1 MTVSKKNEGSAA
13 KKKSANEISTSSG
26 GAVAAASTSSAT
38 TSAVVKTSSSTEV
51 VESVVEEVTQVS
63 QTTENVHKRKF
74 TVSGTGSNGSVSA
87 VDLAR
92 AQKNALS
99 QSTSQVVQSASSSHL
114 AEAASSSHVMKSSS
128 SSQISKSQKESL
140 SSSKH
145 VESVASS
152 TLVDSS
158 SNVMESTAMASIM
171 ETASSLQSM
180 SSSVSESKSSHR
192 KSESI
197 KSSNKSEMLESM
209 SSTVV
214 EGGVH
219 SSSFV
224 EDTKVEN
231 FSLQQAQQA
240 SSSSSKQEYVQIP
253 TAGKP
258 TYSQQVVKSSSSKQ
272 LVQESSSSSMSKSNS
287 SVNIVEKGEANKL
300 TYSRQSGGKP
310 NITSSHSAYELDTG
324 VEGDEVHSTM
334 VQSKSSEFNDG
345 TRNSETTYVVGGAA
359 GGSQDIT
366 TFQEVPG
373 QTTHYINMDD
383 GSSVKITEMVYQSL
397 PAAGKPSVSTSN
409 VYDQRQTTTRV
420 VDKDGKNVTVEEV
433 YTYKPMPAAGKP
445 SVFTG
450 SKRGEWDHQQRKE
463 NIEGDSH
470 SGRKDVVEEH
480 REYKPM
486 PTAGRPSGSP
496 RDWSKDQRSVNREGH
511 SSTVVVEEFEHSSMP
526 YAGQPSTST
535 RDQRDRQQFG
545 SSRTVEEVEYR
556 SMPAAGVSSYTSR
569 DVRSSNSQQHQDN
582 RSSVVI
588 EEVVSNRDSWNQQQQ
603 RLDSST
609 VVVDEFEY
617 KPMPTAG
624 KPSTSNRPNQDSNY
638 NQQQNNSDTRR
649 DNVTEYRQMPTA
661 GKSSIS
667 TRDDWSSDRQQKS
680 SMETVHFESVD
691 NVSSVTREN
700 LQQQRVSD
708 TFTSVVEGTDYRPM
722 PTAGRPSNL
731 ARDDWNRDNQQ
742 KNAPGNR
749 QPGSDKNEPAEY
761 KPMPVAGKP
770 SRSTRD
776 DWNRDNQQKSTAETV
791 EYLSTG
797 VTSVSSTRENVQQSR
812 KSDTFNSS
820 TRVVEG
826 AEEYKP
832 MPTAGRPSQSVRDE
846 WNRDNQQK
854 NNLPADR
861 QPGGD
866 KNDRSPLNEPK
877 EYRPMP
883 TAGKP
888 SKSTRD
894 DWNREDQQR
903 SETVEYVSTDATS
916 TSSTRENLQQHRT
929 SAQFN
934 SSSRVVEGVQEYR
947 PMPTAGRPSQSPRDD
962 RIEDNQQKPTPA
974 DRQPGKQTPGQTD
987 QSPAPGD
994 ANYRP
999 MPTAGKPSTS
1009 TRDNLNRE
1017 KQQITDTVEYLS
1029 KSAAH
1034 VTSVSTKEY
1043 VDQQRK
1049 SDTFTSSTTM
1059 VDDVEYKPMPT
1070 AGRPSKPVRDDWSRD
1085 NNQQKSSPS
1094 DKQPARD
1101 QKERSPANDVKEYK
1115 PMPAAGVSSVTS
1127 RQQWEREN
1135 LIRQNNSNT
1144 HTSNTK
1150 VVEEVEYRSM
1160 PAAGKSSTSPKDG
1173 TKGDKNQPGSTPD
1186 DKNRRDRDEPKEY
1199 KPMPA
1204 AGRPSQGPKDAQAP
1218 TQEQPKDGKRPQ
1230 DKKGVEEYKP
1240 MPAAGKST
1248 VTSRQ
1253 SVERETTQLN
1263 KSDIRSSTTST
1274 TVVEEVD
1281 YKPMPV
1287 AGKPSQKPQPRE
1299 EPKSDKKQPGASPD
1313 GKYVRPV
1320 DEPAEYKPMPA
1331 AGRPTVNIRE
1341 KELREQQLREQQKR
1355 QKDIKEGQTNV
1366 TIEEIT
1372 YQPMPTAGRP
1382 SVTARTTQYTTY
1394 ADVSDDTQQKVVKE
1408 SFNES
1413 HVSSREILETNG
1425 RPTAAPRTQKPGD
1438 DHPVLTTVEKVIYTP
1453 MPAAGKPS
1461 VAPRP
1466 EADSPTKSKPTA
1478 GRATVPQD
1486 VLKELKKRQS
1496 TQNVFSSEVDES
1508 VDIVERKQISEQMVI
1523 LEKSSSGTSKDSRI
1537 TSQQTRRDDKS
1548 SKIHETTTTEQS
1560 VIEAESRS
1568 SDVRR
1573 DQVEQR
1579 VSMGRDAKPNDKKD
1593 KPKNEPA
1600 VPVKKEQCVCQICTC
1615 G

>member
-13 KKKSANEISTSSG
+13 KKKSANEISSSSG

-87 VDLAR
+87 VDLAH

-145 VESVASS
+145 VESVTSS
-152 TLVDSS
+152 SLVDSS

-209 SSTVV
+209 SSTIV

-310 NITSSHSAYELDTG
+310 NITSSHSAYELDAG

-359 GGSQDIT
+359 GSSQDIT

-397 PAAGKPSVSTSN
+397 PAAGKPSVSTSD
-409 VYDQRQTTTRV
+409 VHDQRQTTTRV

-463 NIEGDSH
+463 NIDGGS
-470 SGRKDVVEEH
+470 KVVVEEH

-496 RDWSKDQRSVNREGH
+496 RDWSKDQRSDNRDGH
-511 SSTVVVEEFEHSSMP
+511 SSSVVVEEFEHSSMP

-535 RDQRDRQQFG
+535 RDYRDRQQFG
-545 SSRTVEEVEYR
+545 SSRTVEEVVYS

-569 DVRSSNSQQHQDN
+569 DVRNSSQQHQDN

-588 EEVVSNRDSWNQQQQ
+588 EEVASNRDSWNQQQQ

-624 KPSTSNRPNQDSNY
+624 KPSTSNTPNQDSNY
-638 NQQQNNSDTRR
+638 NQQQNNSETRR
-649 DNVTEYRQMPTA
+649 DNVTLVDGAEYRQMPTA

-667 TRDDWSSDRQQKS
+667 TRDRQQKS

-708 TFTSVVEGTDYRPM
+708 TFTSVVESTDYRPM

-776 DWNRDNQQKSTAETV
+776 DWSRDNQQISTAETV
-791 EYLSTG
+791 EYQSTG

-812 KSDTFNSS
+812 ISDT
-820 TRVVEG
+820 
-826 AEEYKP
+826 
-832 MPTAGRPSQSVRDE
+832 
-846 WNRDNQQK
+846 
-854 NNLPADR
+854 
-861 QPGGD
+861 
-866 KNDRSPLNEPK
+866 
-877 EYRPMP
+877 
-883 TAGKP
+883 
-888 SKSTRD
+888 
-894 DWNREDQQR
+894 
-903 SETVEYVSTDATS
+903 
-916 TSSTRENLQQHRT
+916 
-929 SAQFN
+929 FN

-947 PMPTAGRPSQSPRDD
+947 AMPTAGRPSQSQRDD
-962 RIEDNQQKPTPA
+962 RIRDNQQKPTSA
-974 DRQPGKQTPGQTD
+974 DRQPGKQAPGPKD
-987 QSPAPGD
+987 QSPMPGD
-994 ANYRP
+994 ADYRP

-1009 TRDNLNRE
+1009 TRDVLNRE

-1029 KSAAH
+1029 NSAAH

-1043 VDQQRK
+1043 VNQQRK
-1049 SDTFTSSTTM
+1049 SDTFTSSTTV
-1059 VDDVEYKPMPT
+1059 VDDVEYRPMPT
-1070 AGRPSKPVRDDWSRD
+1070 AGRPSKPARDDWSRD

-1144 HTSNTK
+1144 HTSNTT
-1150 VVEEVEYRSM
+1150 VVEKVEYRSM
-1160 PAAGKSSTSPKDG
+1160 PAAGKSSTSPKDD
-1173 TKGDKNQPGSTPD
+1173 TKEDKNQPGSTPD
-1186 DKNRRDRDEPKEY
+1186 GKNKRVGDESKEY

-1230 DKKGVEEYKP
+1230 DKNGVEEYKP

-1253 SVERETTQLN
+1253 SVERESTQLN

-1281 YKPMPV
+1281 YRPMPV

-1299 EPKSDKKQPGASPD
+1299 EPKLDKKQPGASPD
-1313 GKYVRPV
+1313 GKNVQPV
-1320 DEPAEYKPMPA
+1320 EEPAEYKPMPA
-1331 AGRPTVNIRE
+1331 AGRPTLNIRE

-1394 ADVSDDTQQKVVKE
+1394 ADVSDDTQQKVVKQ
-1408 SFNES
+1408 SFHES